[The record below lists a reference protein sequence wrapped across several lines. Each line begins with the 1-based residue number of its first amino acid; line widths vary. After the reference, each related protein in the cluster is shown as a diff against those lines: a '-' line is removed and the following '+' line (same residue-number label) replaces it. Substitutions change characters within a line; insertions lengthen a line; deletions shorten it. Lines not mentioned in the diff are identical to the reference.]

1 MTTMTEPSHATPHRL
16 RETTAD
22 VIDEDIV
29 LSPAYNNLLA
39 DVRSLR
45 ESLRIAETELRIMVA
60 SSPKKQRPKSATRNR
75 ITSPSIRRR
84 PASATT
90 RSSPAISVATTSNNN
105 DAAATSAVSGRV
117 SAIELR
123 IQKAHQELLH
133 LQKQPG
139 YKASS
144 IGYQPSNAAK
154 IAMNNANVTIA
165 SSTSFQKS
173 KLSNTTTRATGTT
186 TISGSNGSAIETNSH
201 KFDSVYQL
209 CDDALEF
216 ASSLKFG
223 QHMESLDTESMSP
236 LKLSSS
242 GLHSGSHSGSS
253 SLPSPSSGPMSSIL
267 EEKNMNSSDLINDA
281 DLSSIT
287 NSTSW
292 KDEAREGA
300 RKEIERK
307 ILKAERRNK
316 KQKEDAIRKELNEE
330 LKNQAIKHEAEQMY
344 QNEKELE
351 MANKLLTLEKK
362 MNETAEMISSIKPVR
377 HKVKEEEKEKLIKK
391 KNFKRK
397 KKTDKMTNLE
407 KLKVSNNT
415 ITPSKLV
422 VKDPEERYRRYA
434 GAVSL
439 QTQWRA
445 KQARQFYIQKKEYH
459 NKLKREEEL
468 RKIQLQEENE
478 RKAKLHQ
485 KNLRQKKVQHA
496 TLIQSKYR
504 SHLARRSLNVQHDAA
519 IDLQRVVRGRQHR
532 RKLRMN
538 IAQQEYA
545 IKIQSSWRRKSEC
558 DTIKNI
564 KRKNSELK
572 AATIMQAH
580 TRRYNLKNELSK
592 RRYQKEQE
600 EIKRRL
606 LMATKIQSTYRGHLK
621 RRLLTLYFVAA
632 IRIQNFY
639 KSLKAKRAWL
649 KLRLDVPTIL
659 RAEKLWGMDMTGR
672 TDTSYRKVN
681 NLLASMIEKATDK
694 DGNNALM
701 LASRAGSI
709 RLVKL
714 CIGAGYLP
722 SDTNTSDHQT
732 ALHMAASSGGDR
744 SLIGQLLITAG
755 SDITA
760 TDSLGR
766 TVCHIA
772 ASSGDH
778 KLLQL
783 LCDKGAPLEV
793 TDKIS
798 GGRTPLHCAS
808 YFNHAECA
816 RVLLF
821 AGANVNVKSSTGQTT
836 PLHTAA
842 ARGAKHVVHLLCEC
856 EADINAADLGG
867 NTPLHLSCAAGHTE
881 TVKTL
886 LTFACQTDPKN
897 RSGDTPGH
905 FAASMGHEDCF
916 HLLMVSVMSVF
927 LSVCFSYFY
936 ILLIV
941 VVATVAIDF
950 FFLLF

>member
-1 MTTMTEPSHATPHRL
+1 
-16 RETTAD
+16 
-22 VIDEDIV
+22 
-29 LSPAYNNLLA
+29 
-39 DVRSLR
+39 
-45 ESLRIAETELRIMVA
+45 
-60 SSPKKQRPKSATRNR
+60 
-75 ITSPSIRRR
+75 
-84 PASATT
+84 
-90 RSSPAISVATTSNNN
+90 
-105 DAAATSAVSGRV
+105 
-117 SAIELR
+117 
-123 IQKAHQELLH
+123 
-133 LQKQPG
+133 
-139 YKASS
+139 
-144 IGYQPSNAAK
+144 
-154 IAMNNANVTIA
+154 
-165 SSTSFQKS
+165 
-173 KLSNTTTRATGTT
+173 
-186 TISGSNGSAIETNSH
+186 
-201 KFDSVYQL
+201 
-209 CDDALEF
+209 
-216 ASSLKFG
+216 
-223 QHMESLDTESMSP
+223 
-236 LKLSSS
+236 
-242 GLHSGSHSGSS
+242 
-253 SLPSPSSGPMSSIL
+253 
-267 EEKNMNSSDLINDA
+267 
-281 DLSSIT
+281 
-287 NSTSW
+287 
-292 KDEAREGA
+292 
-300 RKEIERK
+300 
-307 ILKAERRNK
+307 
-316 KQKEDAIRKELNEE
+316 
-330 LKNQAIKHEAEQMY
+330 
-344 QNEKELE
+344 
-351 MANKLLTLEKK
+351 
-362 MNETAEMISSIKPVR
+362 
-377 HKVKEEEKEKLIKK
+377 
-391 KNFKRK
+391 
-397 KKTDKMTNLE
+397 
-407 KLKVSNNT
+407 
-415 ITPSKLV
+415 
-422 VKDPEERYRRYA
+422 
-434 GAVSL
+434 
-439 QTQWRA
+439 
-445 KQARQFYIQKKEYH
+445 
-459 NKLKREEEL
+459 
-468 RKIQLQEENE
+468 
-478 RKAKLHQ
+478 
-485 KNLRQKKVQHA
+485 
-496 TLIQSKYR
+496 
-504 SHLARRSLNVQHDAA
+504 
-519 IDLQRVVRGRQHR
+519 
-532 RKLRMN
+532 
-538 IAQQEYA
+538 
-545 IKIQSSWRRKSEC
+545 
-558 DTIKNI
+558 
-564 KRKNSELK
+564 
-572 AATIMQAH
+572 
-580 TRRYNLKNELSK
+580 
-592 RRYQKEQE
+592 
-600 EIKRRL
+600 
-606 LMATKIQSTYRGHLK
+606 
-621 RRLLTLYFVAA
+621 
-632 IRIQNFY
+632 
-639 KSLKAKRAWL
+639 LKAKRAWL